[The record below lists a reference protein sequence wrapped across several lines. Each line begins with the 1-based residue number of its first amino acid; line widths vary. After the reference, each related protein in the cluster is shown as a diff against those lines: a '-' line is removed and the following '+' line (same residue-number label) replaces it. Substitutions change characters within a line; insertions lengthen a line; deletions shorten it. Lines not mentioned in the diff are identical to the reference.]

1 MWKEPE
7 WLRGMEK
14 GHGPWAAGLWE
25 TWHQPEVLTG
35 NSWHID
41 SGAILEV
48 QEQEDS
54 VLRR

>member
-14 GHGPWAAGLWE
+14 WHGPWAAGLWE

-41 SGAILEV
+41 RGAILEV
-48 QEQEDS
+48 QKQEDL